1 MRVLALDVGG
11 RRFGVAIGDVE
22 TGLAVPLTAFQRA
35 SEPQDIEAVR
45 RLVDENDVQEIV
57 VGLPLSLS
65 GRMGP
70 QAQEVSCFVEALRER
85 VCVQVRTVDERYS
98 TVEAERRL
106 TEAGVK
112 ASRDRPRL
120 DSAAATI
127 ILQSYLDSRRARGDV

>member
-22 TGLAVPLTAFQRA
+22 TGLAVPLTAIQRA
-35 SEPQDIEAVR
+35 SETQDIEAVR
-45 RLVDENDVQEIV
+45 RLVDENGVQEIV

-70 QAQEVSCFVEALRER
+70 QAKEVSRFVDVIQER
-85 VCVQVRTVDERYS
+85 IGVQVRTVDERYS
-98 TVEAERRL
+98 TIEAERRL
-106 TEAGVK
+106 AEAGVK

-127 ILQSYLDSRRARGDV
+127 ILQSYLDSRRARGEG